1 MKLVYE
7 GYGFRLCTPDQMPV
21 IGRVPKLSN
30 LYIAGGQCRLDVTLE
45 PITGTVIRN
54 LIDGKKPKAVGLS

>member
-45 PITGTVIRN
+45 PITGTVIRD